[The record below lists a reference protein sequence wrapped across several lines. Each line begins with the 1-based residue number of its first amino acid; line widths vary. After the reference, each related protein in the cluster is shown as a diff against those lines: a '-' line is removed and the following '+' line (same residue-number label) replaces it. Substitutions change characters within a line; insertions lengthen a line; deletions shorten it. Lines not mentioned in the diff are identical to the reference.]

1 MAATLTDEQRHLDET
16 ARRLADELAVTGPE
30 TLGSDPAAG
39 WGRVTDLGWPEM
51 RVRDEGDVPLTS
63 GVEVAVVA
71 EALGGRL
78 TEVPFVTC
86 GVLPIELVSRAG
98 ASEALGDAAATVAF
112 SPDLEGVAGRA
123 GGIVLDSKVAGR
135 FLALGEG
142 ESDRARPLLIG
153 EVEGEPATLAD
164 LTRSALRLDPRAVG
178 AAEPIGTIE
187 AAQLEAWTALAL
199 VALAADQ
206 LGIMERAQ
214 RLAVE
219 YAKERQQFGVPIGTF
234 QAVSHRCADMHVRCE
249 AARSAVWYAAW
260 TVDELEPSESL
271 RAARVAKAYVG
282 TWGPVVVES
291 ATQVLGGIGV
301 TWENEAHLLLRRM
314 QLDRHLLG
322 DERRQHAAIRTS
334 LIGG

>member
-1 MAATLTDEQRHLDET
+1 MAATLTDEQRHLEET
-16 ARRLADELAVTGPE
+16 ARRLADGLAVTGPE

-39 WGRVTDLGWPEM
+39 WRRVAELGWTEM
-51 RVRDEGDVPLTS
+51 RVRDEAGAPLTS
-63 GVEVAVVA
+63 GVEVALVA
-71 EALGGRL
+71 EALGARL

-86 GVLPIELVSRAG
+86 GVLPVELAALSG
-98 ASEALGDAAATVAF
+98 AADALGEAPATVAF
-112 SPDLEGVAGRA
+112 APALDAIGDGTE
-123 GGIVLDSKVAGR
+123 GIVFDPDVAGR
-135 FLALGEG
+135 FLALGDGGDE
-142 ESDRARPLLIG
+142 RPLLLG
-153 EVEGEPATLAD
+153 EVEGERVELAD
-164 LTRSALRLDPRAVG
+164 LTRSALRLAPGALG
-178 AAEPIGTIE
+178 AAEEIGRVDRS
-187 AAQLEAWTALAL
+187 QLEAWSALAL
-199 VALAADQ
+199 VAVAADQ

-219 YAKERQQFGVPIGTF
+219 YAKERRQFGVPIGTF

-260 TVDELEPSESL
+260 AVDELEPTESL
-271 RAARVAKAYVG
+271 RAARVAKAYLG
-282 TWGPVVVES
+282 AWGPAVVEA

-322 DERRQHAAIRTS
+322 DERRQHAEIRTS

>member
-1 MAATLTDEQRHLDET
+1 
-16 ARRLADELAVTGPE
+16 V
-30 TLGSDPAAG
+30 S
-39 WGRVTDLGWPEM
+39 DLGWPEM
-51 RVRDEGDVPLTS
+51 RVRDETGAPLTS

-86 GVLPIELVSRAG
+86 GVLPVELVSRAG
-98 ASEALGDAAATVAF
+98 VPEALGDAPATVAF
-112 SPDLEGVAGRA
+112 SPALEAIADRA
-123 GGIVLDSKVAGR
+123 GGIVFDAKVATR

-142 ESDRARPLLIG
+142 DEERPLLLG
-153 EVEGEPATLAD
+153 EVEGEPAALAD
-164 LTRSALRLDPRAVG
+164 LTRSALRLGSGAVG
-178 AAEPIGTIE
+178 AAERIGTVGRP
-187 AAQLEAWTALAL
+187 QLEAWTALAL

-249 AARSAVWYAAW
+249 TARSAVWYAAW
-260 TVDELEPSESL
+260 AVDELEPSESL

-282 TWGPVVVES
+282 SWGPAVVES